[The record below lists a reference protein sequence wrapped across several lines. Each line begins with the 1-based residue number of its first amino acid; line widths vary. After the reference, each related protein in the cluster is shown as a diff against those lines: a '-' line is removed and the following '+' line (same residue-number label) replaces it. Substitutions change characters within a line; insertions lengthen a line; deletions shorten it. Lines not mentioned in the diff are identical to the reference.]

1 MYGTVNC
8 SGMSTAGF
16 EKAQNMGIS
25 MSVDGLNKLKSIKAG
40 DEVSLKV
47 HITNTSKNSIKN
59 LVLAVPVS
67 TCLEF
72 SNERLAN
79 QNYSQSTYTYQD
91 IRDDIIYTYFDLEK
105 NKSVD
110 FYFNASVA
118 YTGNVTIPAI
128 YAEAMYD
135 DSIRAVVPGF
145 KVQMIK

>member
-1 MYGTVNC
+1 MIRNIY
-8 SGMSTAGF
+8 F
-16 EKAQNMGIS
+16 
-25 MSVDGLNKLKSIKAG
+25 
-40 DEVSLKV
+40 
-47 HITNTSKNSIKN
+47 TNTSKNSIKN

-67 TCLEF
+67 TFLEF

-105 NKSVD
+105 NNSVD